1 MELSVCGLG
10 GFGCCLDNWRGIDYV
25 RRVLDKLEVLVGSF
39 SVLVQWQCVD
49 DSFI

>member
-39 SVLVQWQCVD
+39 SMLVQWQGVD